1 MIHPSY
7 VELMKVVNEGTDV
20 GEEPVVNSRY
30 SIVCATAKRARQ
42 IIDGKEPLIDY
53 HEKDKPLSI
62 AVKELYEGELRILND
77 DEAAEMAEQEKKVK
91 EIIRQRREEAEALA
105 KVNAVRERAYG
116 SQDGNLADF
125 SEASYKSF
133 YIYDAPEG
141 GFKAIDIILDE
152 RARELYAERTRWIDL
167 RRTKQLARYN
177 AAYNPN
183 LVSTVKTLRPIP
195 ANEISA
201 NSSISDQNPG
211 Y

>member
-105 KVNAVRERAYG
+105 KAQEKEENEKAAEDDAEADPDAVSDED
-116 SQDGNLADF
+116 SVDKD
-125 SEASYKSF
+125 
-133 YIYDAPEG
+133 D
-141 GFKAIDIILDE
+141 AIDVDDASDDE
-152 RARELYAERTRWIDL
+152 ADD
-167 RRTKQLARYN
+167 
-177 AAYNPN
+177 
-183 LVSTVKTLRPIP
+183 STTD
-195 ANEISA
+195 ESY
-201 NSSISDQNPG
+201 S
-211 Y
+211 

>member
-105 KVNAVRERAYG
+105 KAQEKEENEKAAEDDAEADPDAVSDEDSVDKDDATDVDDA
-116 SQDGNLADF
+116 SDDEADD
-125 SEASYKSF
+125 STT
-133 YIYDAPEG
+133 
-141 GFKAIDIILDE
+141 DE
-152 RARELYAERTRWIDL
+152 
-167 RRTKQLARYN
+167 
-177 AAYNPN
+177 
-183 LVSTVKTLRPIP
+183 
-195 ANEISA
+195 
-201 NSSISDQNPG
+201 SDS
-211 Y
+211 

>member
-105 KVNAVRERAYG
+105 KAQEKEENEKAAEDDAEADPDAVSDEDSVDKDDAVDVDDA
-116 SQDGNLADF
+116 SDDEADD
-125 SEASYKSF
+125 SST
-133 YIYDAPEG
+133 
-141 GFKAIDIILDE
+141 DE
-152 RARELYAERTRWIDL
+152 
-167 RRTKQLARYN
+167 
-177 AAYNPN
+177 
-183 LVSTVKTLRPIP
+183 
-195 ANEISA
+195 
-201 NSSISDQNPG
+201 SDS
-211 Y
+211 

>member
-105 KVNAVRERAYG
+105 KAQEKEENETAAEDDAEADPDAVSDED
-116 SQDGNLADF
+116 SVDKD
-125 SEASYKSF
+125 
-133 YIYDAPEG
+133 D
-141 GFKAIDIILDE
+141 AIDVDDASDDE
-152 RARELYAERTRWIDL
+152 ADD
-167 RRTKQLARYN
+167 
-177 AAYNPN
+177 
-183 LVSTVKTLRPIP
+183 STTD
-195 ANEISA
+195 E
-201 NSSISDQNPG
+201 SDS
-211 Y
+211 

>member
-105 KVNAVRERAYG
+105 KAQEKEENEKAAEEGAEADPDAVSDED
-116 SQDGNLADF
+116 SVDKD
-125 SEASYKSF
+125 
-133 YIYDAPEG
+133 D
-141 GFKAIDIILDE
+141 AIDVDDASDDE
-152 RARELYAERTRWIDL
+152 ADD
-167 RRTKQLARYN
+167 
-177 AAYNPN
+177 
-183 LVSTVKTLRPIP
+183 STTD
-195 ANEISA
+195 E
-201 NSSISDQNPG
+201 SDS
-211 Y
+211 

>member
-53 HEKDKPLSI
+53 HEKDEPLSI

-105 KVNAVRERAYG
+105 KAQEKEENEKAAEDDAEADPDAVSDED
-116 SQDGNLADF
+116 SVDKD
-125 SEASYKSF
+125 
-133 YIYDAPEG
+133 D
-141 GFKAIDIILDE
+141 AIDVDDASDDE
-152 RARELYAERTRWIDL
+152 ADD
-167 RRTKQLARYN
+167 
-177 AAYNPN
+177 
-183 LVSTVKTLRPIP
+183 STTD
-195 ANEISA
+195 E
-201 NSSISDQNPG
+201 SDS
-211 Y
+211 

>member
-91 EIIRQRREEAEALA
+91 EIIKQRREEAEALA
-105 KVNAVRERAYG
+105 KAQEKEEKEKAAEDDAEADPDAVSDEDSVDIDDAVDVDDA
-116 SQDGNLADF
+116 SDDEADD
-125 SEASYKSF
+125 SST
-133 YIYDAPEG
+133 
-141 GFKAIDIILDE
+141 DE
-152 RARELYAERTRWIDL
+152 
-167 RRTKQLARYN
+167 
-177 AAYNPN
+177 
-183 LVSTVKTLRPIP
+183 
-195 ANEISA
+195 
-201 NSSISDQNPG
+201 SDS
-211 Y
+211 

>member
-105 KVNAVRERAYG
+105 KAQEQEEKEKAE
-116 SQDGNLADF
+116 QDEAEADPD
-125 SEASYKSF
+125 SVADEGTVD
-133 YIYDAPEG
+133 IDDADS
-141 GFKAIDIILDE
+141 ADDTVDIDDTSDDTSSDE
-152 RARELYAERTRWIDL
+152 
-167 RRTKQLARYN
+167 
-177 AAYNPN
+177 
-183 LVSTVKTLRPIP
+183 
-195 ANEISA
+195 
-201 NSSISDQNPG
+201 SDS
-211 Y
+211 

>member
-105 KVNAVRERAYG
+105 KAQEKEENEKAAEDDAEADPDAVSDED
-116 SQDGNLADF
+116 SVDKD
-125 SEASYKSF
+125 
-133 YIYDAPEG
+133 D
-141 GFKAIDIILDE
+141 AIDVDDASDDE
-152 RARELYAERTRWIDL
+152 ADD
-167 RRTKQLARYN
+167 
-177 AAYNPN
+177 
-183 LVSTVKTLRPIP
+183 STTD
-195 ANEISA
+195 E
-201 NSSISDQNPG
+201 SDS
-211 Y
+211 

>member
-91 EIIRQRREEAEALA
+91 EIIKQRREEAEALA
-105 KVNAVRERAYG
+105 KAQEKEEKEKAAEDDAEADPDAVSDEDSVDIDDAVDVDDA
-116 SQDGNLADF
+116 SDDADD
-125 SEASYKSF
+125 SST
-133 YIYDAPEG
+133 
-141 GFKAIDIILDE
+141 DE
-152 RARELYAERTRWIDL
+152 
-167 RRTKQLARYN
+167 
-177 AAYNPN
+177 
-183 LVSTVKTLRPIP
+183 
-195 ANEISA
+195 
-201 NSSISDQNPG
+201 SDS
-211 Y
+211 

>member
-91 EIIRQRREEAEALA
+91 EIIKQRREEAEALA
-105 KVNAVRERAYG
+105 KAQEKEEKEKAAEDDAEADPDAVSDEDSVDIDDAVDVDDA
-116 SQDGNLADF
+116 SDDADD
-125 SEASYKSF
+125 SSK
-133 YIYDAPEG
+133 
-141 GFKAIDIILDE
+141 DE
-152 RARELYAERTRWIDL
+152 
-167 RRTKQLARYN
+167 
-177 AAYNPN
+177 
-183 LVSTVKTLRPIP
+183 
-195 ANEISA
+195 
-201 NSSISDQNPG
+201 SDS
-211 Y
+211 

>member
-77 DEAAEMAEQEKKVK
+77 DEAAEMAEQEKMVK

-105 KVNAVRERAYG
+105 KAQEKEENEKAAEDDAEADPDAVSDED
-116 SQDGNLADF
+116 SVDKD
-125 SEASYKSF
+125 
-133 YIYDAPEG
+133 D
-141 GFKAIDIILDE
+141 AIDVDDASDDE
-152 RARELYAERTRWIDL
+152 ADD
-167 RRTKQLARYN
+167 
-177 AAYNPN
+177 
-183 LVSTVKTLRPIP
+183 STTD
-195 ANEISA
+195 E
-201 NSSISDQNPG
+201 SDS
-211 Y
+211 

>member
-91 EIIRQRREEAEALA
+91 EIIRKRREEAEALA
-105 KVNAVRERAYG
+105 RAAEKEEKEKAAEDSAEADPDAV
-116 SQDGNLADF
+116 SDDDSLD
-125 SEASYKSF
+125 
-133 YIYDAPEG
+133 
-141 GFKAIDIILDE
+141 IDDDTVDVDDSSDDE
-152 RARELYAERTRWIDL
+152 TDD
-167 RRTKQLARYN
+167 
-177 AAYNPN
+177 
-183 LVSTVKTLRPIP
+183 STTD
-195 ANEISA
+195 E
-201 NSSISDQNPG
+201 SDS
-211 Y
+211 

>member
-20 GEEPVVNSRY
+20 GEEPVVTSRY

-91 EIIRQRREEAEALA
+91 EIIKQRREEAEALA
-105 KVNAVRERAYG
+105 KAQEKEEKEKAAEDDAEADPDAVSDEDSVDIDDAVDVDDA
-116 SQDGNLADF
+116 SDDEADD
-125 SEASYKSF
+125 SST
-133 YIYDAPEG
+133 
-141 GFKAIDIILDE
+141 DE
-152 RARELYAERTRWIDL
+152 
-167 RRTKQLARYN
+167 
-177 AAYNPN
+177 
-183 LVSTVKTLRPIP
+183 
-195 ANEISA
+195 
-201 NSSISDQNPG
+201 SDS
-211 Y
+211 

>member
-91 EIIRQRREEAEALA
+91 EIIKQRREEAEALA
-105 KVNAVRERAYG
+105 KAQEKEEKEKAAEDDAEADPDSVSDEDSVDIDDAVDVDDASDNADD
-116 SQDGNLADF
+116 S
-125 SEASYKSF
+125 ST
-133 YIYDAPEG
+133 
-141 GFKAIDIILDE
+141 DE
-152 RARELYAERTRWIDL
+152 
-167 RRTKQLARYN
+167 
-177 AAYNPN
+177 
-183 LVSTVKTLRPIP
+183 
-195 ANEISA
+195 
-201 NSSISDQNPG
+201 SDS
-211 Y
+211 

>member
-20 GEEPVVNSRY
+20 VEEPVVNSRY

-91 EIIRQRREEAEALA
+91 EIIKQRREEAEALA
-105 KVNAVRERAYG
+105 KAQEKEEKEKAAEDDAEADPDAVSDEDSVDIDDAVDVDDA
-116 SQDGNLADF
+116 SDDADD
-125 SEASYKSF
+125 SST
-133 YIYDAPEG
+133 
-141 GFKAIDIILDE
+141 DE
-152 RARELYAERTRWIDL
+152 
-167 RRTKQLARYN
+167 
-177 AAYNPN
+177 
-183 LVSTVKTLRPIP
+183 
-195 ANEISA
+195 
-201 NSSISDQNPG
+201 SDS
-211 Y
+211 

>member
-91 EIIRQRREEAEALA
+91 EIIRQRREAAEALA
-105 KVNAVRERAYG
+105 KAAEKEEQEKASEDDAEADPDAVSDEDSVDVDDDTAD
-116 SQDGNLADF
+116 SDDASDDGADDT
-125 SEASYKSF
+125 AT
-133 YIYDAPEG
+133 
-141 GFKAIDIILDE
+141 DE
-152 RARELYAERTRWIDL
+152 
-167 RRTKQLARYN
+167 
-177 AAYNPN
+177 
-183 LVSTVKTLRPIP
+183 
-195 ANEISA
+195 
-201 NSSISDQNPG
+201 SDS
-211 Y
+211 

>member
-62 AVKELYEGELRILND
+62 AVKELYEGELRILNE

-91 EIIRQRREEAEALA
+91 AIIRQRREEAEALA
-105 KVNAVRERAYG
+105 KAQEKEENEKAAEDDAEADPDAVSDED
-116 SQDGNLADF
+116 SVDKD
-125 SEASYKSF
+125 
-133 YIYDAPEG
+133 D
-141 GFKAIDIILDE
+141 AIDVDDASDDE
-152 RARELYAERTRWIDL
+152 ADD
-167 RRTKQLARYN
+167 
-177 AAYNPN
+177 
-183 LVSTVKTLRPIP
+183 STTD
-195 ANEISA
+195 E
-201 NSSISDQNPG
+201 SDS
-211 Y
+211 

>member
-62 AVKELYEGELRILND
+62 AVKELYEGELRLLND

-105 KVNAVRERAYG
+105 KAQEKEENEKAAEDDAEADPDAVSDED
-116 SQDGNLADF
+116 SVDKD
-125 SEASYKSF
+125 
-133 YIYDAPEG
+133 D
-141 GFKAIDIILDE
+141 AIDVDDASDDE
-152 RARELYAERTRWIDL
+152 ADD
-167 RRTKQLARYN
+167 
-177 AAYNPN
+177 
-183 LVSTVKTLRPIP
+183 STTD
-195 ANEISA
+195 E
-201 NSSISDQNPG
+201 SDS
-211 Y
+211 

>member
-105 KVNAVRERAYG
+105 KAQEEENEKAAEDDAEADPDAVSDED
-116 SQDGNLADF
+116 SVDKD
-125 SEASYKSF
+125 
-133 YIYDAPEG
+133 D
-141 GFKAIDIILDE
+141 AIDVDDASDDE
-152 RARELYAERTRWIDL
+152 ADD
-167 RRTKQLARYN
+167 
-177 AAYNPN
+177 
-183 LVSTVKTLRPIP
+183 STTD
-195 ANEISA
+195 E
-201 NSSISDQNPG
+201 SDS
-211 Y
+211 

>member
-91 EIIRQRREEAEALA
+91 EIIKQRREEAEALA
-105 KVNAVRERAYG
+105 KAQEKEEKEKAAEDDAEADPDAVSDEDSVDIDDAVDVDDASDNADD
-116 SQDGNLADF
+116 S
-125 SEASYKSF
+125 ST
-133 YIYDAPEG
+133 
-141 GFKAIDIILDE
+141 DE
-152 RARELYAERTRWIDL
+152 
-167 RRTKQLARYN
+167 
-177 AAYNPN
+177 
-183 LVSTVKTLRPIP
+183 
-195 ANEISA
+195 
-201 NSSISDQNPG
+201 SDS
-211 Y
+211 

>member
-105 KVNAVRERAYG
+105 KAQEKEENEKAAEDDAEADPDSVSDEDSVDIDDAVDVDDASDNADD
-116 SQDGNLADF
+116 S
-125 SEASYKSF
+125 ST
-133 YIYDAPEG
+133 
-141 GFKAIDIILDE
+141 DE
-152 RARELYAERTRWIDL
+152 
-167 RRTKQLARYN
+167 
-177 AAYNPN
+177 
-183 LVSTVKTLRPIP
+183 
-195 ANEISA
+195 
-201 NSSISDQNPG
+201 SDS
-211 Y
+211 